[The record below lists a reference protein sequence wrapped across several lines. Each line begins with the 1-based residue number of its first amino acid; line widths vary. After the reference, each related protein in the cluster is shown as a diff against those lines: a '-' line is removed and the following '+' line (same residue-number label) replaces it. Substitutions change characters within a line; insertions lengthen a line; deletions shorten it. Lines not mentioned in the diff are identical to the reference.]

1 MGLPA
6 AILFAAFYFVPF
18 IANLRY
24 SLTKWDRITDP
35 EFVGLRNFVNL
46 LTNDDLFYK
55 VLGNN
60 LRFTFLVVLFQT
72 LFFL

>member
-6 AILFAAFYFVPF
+6 AILFAGFYFVPF

-24 SLTKWDRITDP
+24 SLTKWDRITEP

-60 LRFTFLVVLFQT
+60 LRFTCYSL
-72 LFFL
+72 

>member
-24 SLTKWDRITDP
+24 SLTKWDRITAP
-35 EFVGLRNFVNL
+35 EFVGLRNFVK
-46 LTNDDLFYK
+46 TNK
-55 VLGNN
+55 
-60 LRFTFLVVLFQT
+60 TT
-72 LFFL
+72 LNKKSKKKEKNKTKKEDKGEKKTS